1 MNKLATIQPSRLSGI
16 FTLFT
21 LISLLTSCSF
31 TNYKNP
37 VTELTYY
44 ATENVKTQSPP
55 SFPGGHEKLEEFI
68 RTDIENS
75 PDGVKLG
82 RKVYITAKIDEKGK
96 VLELKPAYNADPP
109 LEKELKRIAS
119 KMPTWQAG
127 IVNGKGVLTDYTF
140 LLKRN
145 P

>member
-1 MNKLATIQPSRLSGI
+1 MKKSTIIQPSRLSGI
-16 FTLFT
+16 FALST

-44 ATENVKTQSPP
+44 ATEDVKTQSPP

-68 RTDIENS
+68 KTEVKDS

-82 RKVYITAKIDEKGK
+82 RKVYIMAKIDEKGK
-96 VLELKPAYNADPP
+96 VLELKPVNNADIP
-109 LEKELKRIAS
+109 LEKELMRIAPL
-119 KMPTWQAG
+119 MPTWQAG
-127 IVNGKGVLTDYTF
+127 RVNGKGVLTDYTF
-140 LLKRN
+140 LLK
-145 P
+145 